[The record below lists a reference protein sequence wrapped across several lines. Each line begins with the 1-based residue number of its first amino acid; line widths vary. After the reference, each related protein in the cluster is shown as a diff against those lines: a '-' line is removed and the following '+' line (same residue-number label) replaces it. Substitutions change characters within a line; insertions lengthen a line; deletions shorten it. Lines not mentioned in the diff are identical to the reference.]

1 MDLLEIRKNY
11 FFKISDI
18 INHSNRLET
27 NLSDLKPKQV
37 KGRK

>member
-1 MDLLEIRKNY
+1 MDLLEIRNN

-18 INHSNRLET
+18 INHSKRLET
-27 NLSDLKPKQV
+27 NLSELKPKKV